1 MWKVPFYSSYAQH
14 TELQEQ
20 LHASLNQC
28 IENDIFVMG
37 EEVRAFEYEFA
48 QYCGTTYCVS
58 CASGLDALILMLLSV
73 GIGPGDEVIVPSNT
87 FVGTAFAVSKVG
99 ASVVLVEPDPLTFS
113 MQPEAIEEKVT
124 DKTRAIIAVH
134 LYGRPAGMTYIRN
147 IATKHHLYVF
157 EDAAQAHGASLFHKK
172 VGALGDAAA
181 FSFFPRKN
189 LGALGDGGAITTDNP
204 EIAEKAMILSQY
216 GSKQRY
222 VHVEVGLNS
231 RLDNI
236 QASILR
242 LKLRHL
248 DSWNARRAA
257 IAEKYLEQIRH
268 PNIRLPL
275 PNQAQGS
282 MYQVWYVFCIKVKE
296 RDRLKTYLEV
306 NGIETAIHYPIP
318 IHEQVCYRGAF
329 DGVAC
334 QIASSLSAEVLSLP
348 LWPDMDAQQLE
359 YIIDT
364 INSWR

>member
-1 MWKVPFYSSYAQH
+1 M
-14 TELQEQ
+14 
-20 LHASLNQC
+20 
-28 IENDIFVMG
+28 
-37 EEVRAFEYEFA
+37 
-48 QYCGTTYCVS
+48 
-58 CASGLDALILMLLSV
+58 
-73 GIGPGDEVIVPSNT
+73 
-87 FVGTAFAVSKVG
+87 
-99 ASVVLVEPDPLTFS
+99 
-113 MQPEAIEEKVT
+113 
-124 DKTRAIIAVH
+124 
-134 LYGRPAGMTYIRN
+134 
-147 IATKHHLYVF
+147 
-157 EDAAQAHGASLFHKK
+157 
-172 VGALGDAAA
+172 GALGDAAA

-248 DSWNARRAA
+248 DSWNAKRAA

-275 PNQAQGS
+275 PNRAQGS

-306 NGIETAIHYPIP
+306 SGIETAIHYPIP